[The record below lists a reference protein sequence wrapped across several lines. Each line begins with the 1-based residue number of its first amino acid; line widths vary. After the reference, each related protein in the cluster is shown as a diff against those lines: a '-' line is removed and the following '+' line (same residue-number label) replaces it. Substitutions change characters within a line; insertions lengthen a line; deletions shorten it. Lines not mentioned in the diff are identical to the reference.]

1 MCGIVGIV
9 EISKSNSGIG
19 SDLLKTMCNEIIHR
33 GPDSEGQWV
42 APTKKCGLG
51 FRRLS
56 IIDLSENGNQPMV
69 TGDGNF
75 AIAFNGEIYDHETLR
90 NELIGQGYEYR
101 SRTDT
106 ETILN
111 GYRQFGADV
120 VGKLHG
126 MWSFAIWDENRQE
139 LFASRDRIGKK
150 PFYYYYKDGVFVFG
164 SEIKS
169 ILKHPAVSAELNID
183 ELPKYMNLGMSGS
196 NESLFKGIHKLPP
209 AHFLRLKSNGDL
221 EIRRYWNPMEAAAVP
236 LEMGEKEIGT
246 EILNILRSA
255 IKDRMMSDVPF
266 GVFLSGGV
274 DSSVNV
280 ALMAELMTRPIDT
293 FTVGFKELEQ
303 YNELG
308 YARQI
313 SELFHTNHHEILIDS
328 RDAFPILEELPWY
341 EDEPN
346 GDPVCIP
353 LYFLSKLT
361 RDSGTTVVQ
370 VGEGSDE
377 QFMGYTAMLRDYNFY
392 NSYYKKFAA
401 LPAFLRNAGYGT
413 ARKLL
418 KSSKQLTALEYIR
431 KAAKRED
438 MFWGNTSI
446 FSPSHQSKVFADA
459 YSHLAA
465 IPAEYGAELNRQVE
479 TLAPTIT
486 DLQRIALIEFAY
498 RLPEML
504 LMRVDKIGMAHSIE
518 ARVPFLDY
526 RLVEFGLRIPQS
538 LKVPD
543 KHTTKYILKKAV
555 ESILPHEII
564 YRRKQGFWAPV
575 NEWFR
580 NEWATYTRSK
590 ILGSPLFARGIFN
603 FDYVKHIIEAHELG
617 KENNG
622 LRIYNLLQLAIWHER
637 FME

>member
-9 EISKSNSGIG
+9 EIKKSSSEI
-19 SDLLKTMCNEIIHR
+19 SLDLLSAMCNEIIHR
-33 GPDSEGQWV
+33 GPDSEGQWA
-42 APTKKCGLG
+42 APGMQCGLG

-69 TGDGNF
+69 SGDGKY
-75 AIAFNGEIYDHETLR
+75 AIAFNGEVYDHETLR
-90 NELIGQGYEYR
+90 NELIALGYSYR

-120 VGKLHG
+120 VGRLHG
-126 MWSFAIWDENRQE
+126 MWSFAIWDDERKE

-150 PFYYYYKDGVFVFG
+150 PFYYYYKDGLFVFG

-169 ILKHPAVSAELNID
+169 ILKHPAVKAELNID
-183 ELPKYMNLGMSGS
+183 ELPKYMNLGMSGAK
-196 NESLFKGIHKLPP
+196 ETLFKGIHKLPP
-209 AHFLRLKSNGDL
+209 AHFLRLKPNGDL
-221 EIRRYWNPMEAAAVP
+221 EIRRYWNPMDAAAEP
-236 LEMGEKEIGT
+236 LDMSEKEIGE

-266 GVFLSGGV
+266 GVFLSGGI

-392 NSYYKKFAA
+392 NNYFKKYRA
-401 LPAFLRNAGYGT
+401 LPGFLREAGYAAAKAFLR
-413 ARKLL
+413 
-418 KSSKQLTALEYIR
+418 SSKQLTALEYIR
-431 KAAKRED
+431 KATKGED

-446 FSPSHQSKVFADA
+446 FSPSHQAKLFADT
-459 YSHLAA
+459 YSRLASV
-465 IPAEYGAELNRQVE
+465 PAEYGAELNRQVE
-479 TLAPTIT
+479 SLAPGIT
-486 DLQRIALIEFAY
+486 DLQRIALVEFAY

-526 RLVEFGLRIPQS
+526 RLVEFGLRIPKN

-543 KHTTKYILKKAV
+543 KKTTKSILKKAV
-555 ESILPHEII
+555 ESILPMEII

-590 ILGSPLFARGIFN
+590 ILGSPLLAEGIFN
-603 FDYVKHIIEAHELG
+603 FEYVKRLIEAHESG
-617 KENNG
+617 AENNG

-637 FME
+637 FLE